1 MHIVKYS
8 ATWCQPCK
16 QLSAMLATSN
26 ADVQIVERD
35 VDVEQEAAMKDN
47 VRGVPT
53 LIAFDGEKELG
64 RKIGSMS
71 KDQFL
76 EWLNVMKG
84 QANA

>member
-8 ATWCQPCK
+8 AEWCQPCK
-16 QLSAMLATSN
+16 QLSAMLALAN
-26 ADVQIVERD
+26 HGVEIIEKD

-53 LIAFDGEKELG
+53 MIAFDGEKELG